1 MGVPLVK
8 KGHEESRRF
17 AACKKLRRLFLLE
30 SVQDRLAG
38 CGNLPA
44 ASDEWH
50 VVAVVEAEFAL
61 EGAVVFQFGVAIAGY
76 LSAFVAALEV
86 EMGTVVAERAIEAQL
101 HGAELGL
108 PTGLIEL
115 DVSGA
120 DHVDIVGAPSLDFGD
135 PPTAEGVGRTRLGQA
150 AVTRSL
156 GRRIRLQATAV
167 SVTTQPTRANPRC
180 RVLRNPAAVL
190 IQPNGSSVR
199 FRRRWLIA

>member
-1 MGVPLVK
+1 MDCAAVLSKMPLFSAK
-8 KGHEESRRF
+8 KTPIIVYLTNLNCSRPP
-17 AACKKLRRLFLLE
+17 RRHVIFLSQSE
-30 SVQDRLAG
+30 RHQGPIDS
-38 CGNLPA
+38 
-44 ASDEWH
+44 
-50 VVAVVEAEFAL
+50 AEQGL
-61 EGAVVFQFGVAIAGY
+61 G
-76 LSAFVAALEV
+76 AFVAALEV

-190 IQPNGSSVR
+190 IQPNGSSMR